1 MATYAAGGG
10 SLKRL
15 FFMSAAKPRRSSI
28 WDRALSVVRTWQQKL
43 PGAAPEIPAAL
54 WQDVLHTLPFLLRY
68 TPSEQARLR
77 QLCAGFLAQKEF
89 HGTQGLVITDP
100 MALLIA
106 AQACVPLLHWGPD
119 ALRWYGDFVGIVIHP
134 HEVVARRKVT
144 DAAGVVH
151 SYEETLLGEA
161 MAGGPVMLVWSEVS
175 GSSSLRRSGQSG
187 GIEARG
193 HNLVIHEFA
202 HKLDMFGKALGD
214 EPDGCPPL
222 PAGFMGL
229 PASSAAR
236 LWHDTLNAEYQR
248 FVRQVEMADRFGGT
262 EPWLDRYGAYSPA
275 EFFAV
280 ACEAYFVS
288 RERLGE
294 EFPELL
300 RLFNAFF
307 EPPRP

>member
-1 MATYAAGGG
+1 MNAAEPGPH
-10 SLKRL
+10 SL
-15 FFMSAAKPRRSSI
+15 
-28 WDRALSVVRTWQQKL
+28 WQRALGRLRAWQQKL
-43 PGAAPEIPAAL
+43 PGTPPDIPADL
-54 WQDVLHTLPFLLRY
+54 WQNVLRTLPFLQRY
-68 TPSEQARLR
+68 SATEQARLR
-77 QLCAGFLAQKEF
+77 QLCAGFLAEKEF
-89 HGTQGLVITDP
+89 HGTQDLVISDP

-119 ALRWYGDFVGIVIHP
+119 ALRWYRDFVGIVIHP

-175 GSSSLRRSGQSG
+175 GSSSLRRSGQMG

-202 HKLDMFGKALGD
+202 HKLDMRDKALGD

-222 PAGFMGL
+222 PAGFMGMA
-229 PASSAAR
+229 PRPAAR
-236 LWHDTLNAEYQR
+236 LWRDTLNAEYQR
-248 FVRQVEMADRFGGT
+248 FVHQVEMAERFGGA
-262 EPWLDRYGAYSPA
+262 ESWLDSYGTHSPA

-280 ACEAYFVS
+280 GCEAYFVN
-288 RERLGE
+288 RERFGE

-307 EPPRP
+307 EPPGR